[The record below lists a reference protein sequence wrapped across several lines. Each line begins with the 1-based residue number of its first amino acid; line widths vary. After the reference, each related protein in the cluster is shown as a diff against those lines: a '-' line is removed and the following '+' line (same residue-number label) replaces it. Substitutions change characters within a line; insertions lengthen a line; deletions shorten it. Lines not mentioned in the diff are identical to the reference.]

1 MASMACHR
9 QSVGRE
15 SLCCLDSTA
24 LPNKE
29 ASRPAFGT
37 HCRKTG
43 TGAEML
49 WVRVCSITLAEL
61 LTLVESKTCEFHEVG
76 LENAIPICTR
86 LSKCRR
92 TSTR

>member
-1 MASMACHR
+1 M
-9 QSVGRE
+9 
-15 SLCCLDSTA
+15 
-24 LPNKE
+24 
-29 ASRPAFGT
+29 
-37 HCRKTG
+37 TG

-49 WVRVCSITLAEL
+49 WVRVCSITPAEL
-61 LTLVESKTCEFHEVG
+61 LTLVESRTCEFHEVG